1 MVEQL
6 RPEDLQR
13 LQSFISACKQNPSI
27 LHVPQLSFFKEYLT
41 SLGAKLPECSPPPKP
56 EETPMK
62 EPEPKEEEEE
72 EVESDVELNNEG
84 VIEPETEDPPEIGD
98 MNKVVSE
105 EDQDAANEKRSEAM
119 MAMSDG
125 DFQKAVDCFT
135 EAIKLNPGS
144 AMLYAKR
151 ANILLKQSRVK
162 AAIRDCDEAIKL
174 NPDSAAAYKFRGRAH
189 RPRSS
194 RSIPSLGFKEEEVM
208 DDPQPSTSRSL
219 LRLSNTSD
227 PLLNLVS
234 HSSDEECA
242 ESDVEYMP
250 PTKRCRTEDYYD
262 PHVARCDDSKWEDSN
277 LEDESELSNSESD
290 IDSVSLMSVNRCDR
304 NAPGTSSFV
313 WRKMENNPQRFDFTA
328 TPGVKLP
335 NLDAASRPETIFS
348 KFLTKELLE
357 KIVQETNRYASQ
369 YMKTPFVNM
378 KAWEDITVHEF
389 RAYLGLLF
397 LMGLQSMPYMQD
409 FWSHDPLISSL
420 IFSQTMSRDRF
431 DAITLA
437 LHFVD
442 NEADHPAVDRLWK
455 LRPVIDVLDKQ
466 FSSIFVPNKLISV
479 DEILWDVSGCH
490 QALQYVP
497 NKSACR
503 GLKVYKLCSSD
514 GPEAG
519 YTTAF
524 GIYVGK
530 DCGEHPTSMKVVI
543 DLMEKGGLMD
553 KGYEIHTDNWFSSPK
568 LFHYLQARKTS
579 AVGTVQKNCKYMPT
593 DLQAKGRGKI
603 DFRSTNTGMLALQ
616 WMNKKPITMLS
627 TVHISEIEALS
638 PNCQEQ
644 AVLEYNHHMKGVDLS
659 DQLGQSNRSTRK
671 TIKWYIKIFFTLLDM
686 AVFNSLAV
694 HKVLGGKMT
703 EAKFK
708 MELVR
713 GLLGGREVRR
723 RRRKHVVP
731 SPAAPVAI
739 AVSEH
744 MPEDT
749 PFRRWRRCV
758 FCWNTKRKR
767 KETRLL
773 CNICGVSLCPTPCFK
788 EFHNSLDHV

>member
-6 RPEDLQR
+6 RPEDLER
-13 LQSFISACKQNPSI
+13 LQNFISACRQTPSI

-41 SLGAKLPECSPPPKP
+41 SLGARLPESSSPPKP

-62 EPEPKEEEEE
+62 EPEPKVEEEE

-84 VIEPETEDPPEIGD
+84 VIEPETEDPPELGD
-98 MNKVVSE
+98 SNKVVSE
-105 EDQDAANEKRSEAM
+105 EDQDAANEKRSEGM

-151 ANILLKQSRVK
+151 ANILLKQSRVN

-194 RSIPSLGFKEEEVM
+194 PAIPSLGFKEEEAM
-208 DDPQPSTSRSL
+208 DESQRSTSRSL
-219 LRLSNTSD
+219 LCLSNTPD

-234 HSSDEECA
+234 HSSDEECV
-242 ESDVEYMP
+242 ESDEEYMP
-250 PTKRCRTEDYYD
+250 PTKQCRTEDHCD
-262 PHVARCDDSKWEDSN
+262 PHVALGDDSNWEDSN
-277 LEDESELSNSESD
+277 LEDESELSDSESD
-290 IDSVSLMSVNRCDR
+290 IDSVSLHMSINHCDR

-313 WRKMENNPQRFDFTA
+313 WRKRENNPQCFDFTA

-335 NLDAASRPETIFS
+335 DLDAASRPEEVFS

-357 KIVQETNRYASQ
+357 KIVQETNQYASQ
-369 YMKTPFVNM
+369 HTKTPFVNM
-378 KAWEDITVHEF
+378 KGWKDITVHEF
-389 RAYLGLLF
+389 RAYLGLQF
-397 LMGLQSMPYMQD
+397 LMGLQSMPHMQD
-409 FWSHDPLISSL
+409 FWSHDPLISSS

-442 NEADHPAVDRLWK
+442 NKADHPAVDQLWK

-479 DEILWDVSGCH
+479 DEILWDVNGRH

-497 NKSACR
+497 NKRACR

-524 GIYVGK
+524 GIYMGK
-530 DCGEHPTSMKVVI
+530 DRRELPTSMKVLI
-543 DLMEKGGLMD
+543 DLMEKGSLMD
-553 KGYEIHTDNWFSSPK
+553 KGYQVHTDNWFSSPK

-579 AVGTVQKNCKYMPT
+579 AVGTVQTNRKYMPT
-593 DLQAKGRGKI
+593 DLQVKG
-603 DFRSTNTGMLALQ
+603 
-616 WMNKKPITMLS
+616 
-627 TVHISEIEALS
+627 
-638 PNCQEQ
+638 
-644 AVLEYNHHMKGVDLS
+644 
-659 DQLGQSNRSTRK
+659 TRK
-671 TIKWYIKIFFTLLDM
+671 DRLQQHEHRN
-686 AVFNSLAV
+686 ACLAV
-694 HKVLGGKMT
+694 DGQ
-703 EAKFK
+703 EAHNHA
-708 MELVR
+708 LY
-713 GLLGGREVRR
+713 
-723 RRRKHVVP
+723 
-731 SPAAPVAI
+731 SP
-739 AVSEH
+739 H
-744 MPEDT
+744 QRD
-749 PFRRWRRCV
+749 
-758 FCWNTKRKR
+758 
-767 KETRLL
+767 
-773 CNICGVSLCPTPCFK
+773 
-788 EFHNSLDHV
+788 